1 MKKSI
6 QTLFQKPLKVAN
18 IGIELFHHAL
28 EDQATP
34 NLQVDWQPIA
44 GGDESLM
51 RKIVELEHDERVIEA
66 NQEAVHRLNSAQP
79 IWVDVKPA
87 HEAIGLHKQT
97 LLHAGPPITFAA
109 MSEPMKGA
117 VYAALKY
124 EGLAKND
131 EEAYTLA
138 ASGDIHYVP
147 CHHYQAVGPMTGI
160 ISASMPLICVKNETH
175 GNLSYA
181 TFNEGAGD
189 VARFGAYSENTVK
202 RLKWIETTLAPQ
214 MKKAL
219 HVDGPI
225 NLKVLIAQA
234 VNMSDELH
242 MRNNASST
250 LFTKAIIERLVKT
263 SADLDTLHSIVKFL
277 TTNNDQFFLNFAM
290 AAAKAS
296 ADAAHGIPYAS
307 MVTAMARN
315 GVEIGIR
322 ISGLHDQ
329 WFTAPAAEVAGLYFP
344 GYSKDDANKDIG
356 DSAIMETYGLGGFA
370 MVAGPAI
377 VKILGAG
384 TYQDALNYTLEMYEI
399 TLSESR
405 DYTIPNLEFRGTPT
419 GIDITKV
426 VKTGSQ
432 PVINTAIASKK
443 AGVGMIGAGVAR
455 APMPMFIEALNT
467 FYQTIKGEQK

>member
-1 MKKSI
+1 MKSI
-6 QTLFQKPLKVAN
+6 QSLFNKPLKVAN
-18 IGIELFHHAL
+18 IGIELFHDAL

-34 NLQVDWQPIA
+34 NRHVDWQPMA
-44 GGDESLM
+44 GGDEALIQ
-51 RKIVELEHDERVIEA
+51 KIVAIESDSRVAAA
-66 NQEAVHRLNSAQP
+66 NQEAVKRLNEAQP
-79 IWVDVKPA
+79 LWVDVVTAK
-87 HEAIGLHKQT
+87 EALKLDKHT
-97 LLHAGPPITFAA
+97 LLHAGPPLTFET

-124 EGLAKND
+124 EGLASSDD
-131 EEAYTLA
+131 EAQTLA
-138 ASGDIHYVP
+138 ASGNITYTP
-147 CHHYQAVGPMTGI
+147 CHHYGAVGPMTGI
-160 ISASMPLICVKNETH
+160 ISASMPLICVQNETH
-175 GNLSYA
+175 KNLSYA

-202 RLKWIETTLAPQ
+202 RLKWIETVLAPA
-214 MKKAL
+214 MKQAL
-219 HVDGPI
+219 LVDGPI

-263 SADLDTLHSIVKFL
+263 SDDLETLHTIVKFL

-296 ADAAHGIPYAS
+296 ADAAHNIPHAT
-307 MVTAMARN
+307 MVSAMARN

-322 ISGLHDQ
+322 LSGLGDQ

-344 GYSKDDANKDIG
+344 GYTKDDANKDIG

-384 TYQDALNYTLEMYEI
+384 TYQDALNYTMEMYEI
-399 TLSESR
+399 TLSESK
-405 DYTIPNLEFRGTPT
+405 DYTIPNLEFRGIPT
-419 GIDITKV
+419 GIDCIKV
-426 VKTGSQ
+426 VKSGSL

-467 FYQTIKGEQK
+467 FYTKFKGEES

>member
-1 MKKSI
+1 MKSI
-6 QTLFQKPLKVAN
+6 QSLFNKPLKVAN
-18 IGIELFHHAL
+18 IGIELFHDAL

-34 NLQVDWQPIA
+34 NRHVDWQPMA
-44 GGDESLM
+44 GGDEALIQ
-51 RKIVELEHDERVIEA
+51 KIVAIESDPRVAAA
-66 NQEAVHRLNSAQP
+66 NQEAVQRLNEAQP
-79 IWVDVKPA
+79 LWVDVVNA
-87 HEAIGLHKQT
+87 HEALNLDKHT
-97 LLHAGPPITFAA
+97 LLHAGPPLTFKT

-124 EGLAKND
+124 EGLAAND
-131 EEAYTLA
+131 DEAQALA
-138 ASGDIHYVP
+138 ASGNITYTP
-147 CHHYQAVGPMTGI
+147 CHHYGAVGPMTGI
-160 ISASMPLICVKNETH
+160 ISASMPLICVQNETH
-175 GNLSYA
+175 KNVSYA

-189 VARFGAYSENTVK
+189 VARFGAYSDNTVK
-202 RLKWIETTLAPQ
+202 RLKWIETVLAPI
-214 MKKAL
+214 MKQAL
-219 HVDGPI
+219 LVDGPI

-263 SADLDTLHSIVKFL
+263 SDDLETLHSIVTFL

-296 ADAAHGIPYAS
+296 ADAAHDIPYAT
-307 MVTAMARN
+307 MVSAMARN
-315 GVEIGIR
+315 GVDIGIR
-322 ISGLHDQ
+322 LSGLGNQ

-344 GYSKDDANKDIG
+344 GYTKDDANKDIG

-384 TYQDALNYTLEMYEI
+384 TYQDALNYTMEMYDI
-399 TLSESR
+399 TLSESK

-419 GIDITKV
+419 GIDCVKV
-426 VKTGSQ
+426 VKTGSL

-467 FYQTIKGEQK
+467 FYNKLKGEES